1 MDDAENDDDVKLL
14 FAIDEA
20 ANLLQETGYRKSICQ
35 LQDVRQ
41 GWLEVNTGGLSVY
54 HCMLKVKAAM
64 DQFAEGLEELHVL
77 EVMRKHSILMKPLFV
92 NNTKPLTA
100 GDH

>member
-1 MDDAENDDDVKLL
+1 MD
-14 FAIDEA
+14 
-20 ANLLQETGYRKSICQ
+20 
-35 LQDVRQ
+35 
-41 GWLEVNTGGLSVY
+41 Y

-92 NNTKPLTA
+92 NNTKLLTA

>member
-1 MDDAENDDDVKLL
+1 MKLL

-20 ANLLQETGYRKSICQ
+20 ANLLQETGYRKPICH
-35 LQDVRQ
+35 LKMSHKD
-41 GWLEVNTGGLSVY
+41 GLRSTLVDY

-77 EVMRKHSILMKPLFV
+77 EVMRKHSILMKPLFI
-92 NNTKPLTA
+92 NNTKLLTA

>member
-1 MDDAENDDDVKLL
+1 
-14 FAIDEA
+14 
-20 ANLLQETGYRKSICQ
+20 
-35 LQDVRQ
+35 
-41 GWLEVNTGGLSVY
+41 
-54 HCMLKVKAAM
+54 M